1 MTVRV
6 DVSGLHLAL
15 EGLTTKIGL
24 ATAEGAARGA
34 LVYERAIKEQI
45 KGGHPKGTKTGA
57 TPGGAPQNITGN
69 LRRSVGVGPVV
80 GNGVRYEVEI
90 GPSAVYGQYL
100 EGGIAPQRAAHSRY
114 RNAEKQGFG
123 PSIKVAAG
131 TKTGPGV
138 AYPFVRP
145 AAHRVELSGE
155 VHATILAA
163 WRRALGV

>member
-100 EGGIAPQRAAHSRY
+100 EGGTSRM
-114 RNAEKQGFG
+114 
-123 PSIKVAAG
+123 P
-131 TKTGPGV
+131 